1 MMEEEKRREEERAA
15 AGDDA
20 SKETDAHRASQGRQ
34 QGIRGAQETG
44 ERTLE
49 GGKNEAEHQ

>member
-1 MMEEEKRREEERAA
+1 MEEEKRREEERAA